1 MLHSLLRCGLQVSW
15 ASKGVGFVT
24 EQGMSWGCC
33 TPRGVHLILH
43 PGAATHVK
51 HSCSLVEWPNCRLYN
66 FYAKEYNCW
75 CSNDDSAGNL
85 YSSSYDN
92 SRVGYSEC

>member
-1 MLHSLLRCGLQVSW
+1 MWYPTSGAL
-15 ASKGVGFVT
+15 
-24 EQGMSWGCC
+24 
-33 TPRGVHLILH
+33 PPH
-43 PGAATHVK
+43 PGAATHLK
-51 HSCSLVEWPNCRLYN
+51 QAMPAHSMVACRLYN
-66 FYAKEYNCW
+66 FYVKEYNCW